1 MQHQVRKSIPKAKW
15 LNILDNCNYRCYYC
29 NHKTSL
35 IREHF
40 IPLSRGGSSGIENIV
55 ASCIRCNMQK
65 GTSTGPEYLKWMSF
79 LYFAGMGPKPIK
91 FCTECGKSLVSRV
104 MHCIC

>member
-1 MQHQVRKSIPKAKW
+1 LQ
-15 LNILDNCNYRCYYC
+15 Y
-29 NHKTSL
+29 
-35 IREHF
+35 E
-40 IPLSRGGSSGIENIV
+40 
-55 ASCIRCNMQK
+55 K